1 MRLMQLTFAALG
13 PFPGTHTI
21 DFTRFEASGLYL
33 LRGTTGSGKSS
44 IIDAI
49 TFGLYGTVAG
59 GRKTSSMERLRS
71 NYAHRDTATEVSLR
85 FEVSSG
91 FYEVTRRPSYLKEGN
106 KNPTPSTAVLH
117 KLSMAD
123 NEVIDRQPIA
133 TRVSEVDRE
142 IPRIIGV
149 GEDQFLQTV
158 VLPQGK
164 FARFIQS
171 GPNERKGVLEDI
183 FRTQPFEEFTRRL
196 REQAEEAEQQFKDQL
211 AATVHCGMSLSEA
224 IGDYCSTER
233 FDDAQQEAADLLTE
247 HTIQGHELSRL
258 EFEARAN
265 SVEIQSLLDE
275 SRAIDTDR
283 RRWLELKHLSDELMQ
298 VESQRES
305 QRSQI
310 NRAREARTVTL
321 AIEALS
327 DAHRDLSECQVRF
340 ESTLSQLEG
349 SRIPADALP
358 CSADGADTA
367 DLLARCGSVDD
378 ELSKHIATLEVAV
391 KREKTLS
398 KHREDRDSLSDII
411 TSLTESRTPLAET
424 VASAPEALNN
434 LQELI
439 DTNRTSI
446 RALPEAI
453 AELNDLT
460 ARLNLHDAADAERKK
475 LTQIAE
481 DIGEAAA
488 VAMRSKAVYDDLYA
502 RWLTNSA
509 LVLGE
514 HLTDGTPCPVC
525 GSVDHP
531 DPITGDS
538 FEVSFDDVNRAHET
552 SQTDTERVQALQRL
566 QRETTALITDL
577 DARAGGM
584 RILLEE
590 QRDTKS
596 SQVESLRALDE
607 QTNTLE
613 KELDEARQQLEQSR
627 ESLRTIDLDLATHSA
642 RLETLDKTIDSEQDE
657 LKQVRGS
664 FESVEDLLEN
674 VGEQRARIREFT
686 EATRALA
693 TALSGVD
700 KASRRVDD
708 ALEKSPFN
716 STDEATL
723 ASLSPD
729 ALAELEAIVT
739 DYDEQ
744 VTSMRA
750 RLSEVERSGLY
761 LRRPARIDQLQT
773 TAKALSERYDQAH
786 DQVVSHAES
795 LRHMSETVQLLATRI
810 RALKTIDDD
819 AGPIRRLALAARGA
833 AVEDGNR
840 IPLGTWV
847 LMTRFE
853 DVLAAA
859 NPYLT
864 QFSSGRYALRRTA
877 TDPGSRA
884 SIGGLG
890 LAVFDFETDYE
901 RAPTSLSGGETFYV
915 SLALALGLVEIVS
928 SEAGGI
934 EFRSMIIDE
943 GFGHLDQGTLDQV
956 MQGLEKLRDT
966 GRTVGIVSH
975 VEEMHRRINDGIH
988 VRKQASGS
996 TLTVVG

>member
-1 MRLMQLTFAALG
+1 MRLIQLTFAALG

-71 NYAHRDTATEVSLR
+71 NYAQRDTATEVTVR

-117 KLSMAD
+117 KLTMSD
-123 NEVIDRQPIA
+123 DVVVDRQPIA

-171 GPNERKGVLEDI
+171 GPNERKELLEDI

-196 REQAEEAEQQFKDQL
+196 REQAEEVEQRFKDQL
-211 AATVHCGMSLSEA
+211 AATVHCGLSLSPV
-224 IGDYCSTER
+224 IGDYCSSER
-233 FDDAQQEAADLLTE
+233 FDDAQQAASDLLTA
-247 HTIQGHELSRL
+247 HTAQSHELSRL

-265 SVEIQSLLDE
+265 DMEIQSLLDE
-275 SRAIDTDR
+275 SCAIEVER
-283 RRWLELKHLSDELMQ
+283 RRWIELKQLSDELAQ
-298 VESQRES
+298 VKVQRES
-305 QRSQI
+305 QRIQI
-310 NRAREARTVTL
+310 DRAREARTVKL

-327 DAHRDLSECQVRF
+327 DARRDLSDCETQF
-340 ESTLSQLEG
+340 ESALTRLEG
-349 SRIPADALP
+349 HIIPADALP
-358 CSADGADTA
+358 RSAEVADTA
-367 DLLARCGSVDD
+367 DLLGRFVVVDD
-378 ELSKHIATLEVAV
+378 ELSKHIATLEAALE
-391 KREKTLS
+391 REQILTR
-398 KHREDRDSLSDII
+398 HREDRTNLSEVIN
-411 TSLTESRTPLAET
+411 SLTESRGPLAET
-424 VASAPEALNN
+424 VAAAPEALNN
-434 LQELI
+434 RQKLI
-439 DTNRTSI
+439 DANRASI
-446 RALPEAI
+446 RDLPDAL

-460 ARLNLHDAADAERKK
+460 ERLKLHDTADAERKK
-475 LTQIAE
+475 LIQIAD

-488 VAMRSKAVYDDLYA
+488 AAKRSKATYDDLYA

-509 LVLGE
+509 LVLAE
-514 HLTDGTPCPVC
+514 NLIDEVPCPVC
-525 GSVDHP
+525 GSIDHP
-531 DPITGDS
+531 APMTGES
-538 FEVSFDDVNRAHET
+538 FEVSFEDVNCAHEI
-552 SQTDTERVQALQRL
+552 SVADTERLRSLQHL
-566 QRETTALITDL
+566 QGATTARIADL
-577 DARAGGM
+577 NIRAGDM
-584 RILLEE
+584 RVTLEKQFE
-590 QRDTKS
+590 TKS

-607 QTNTLE
+607 QTDNLE
-613 KELDEARQQLEQSR
+613 KELGEARQQLEQSR
-627 ESLRTIDLDLATHSA
+627 ESLRAIDLDLAAHWA
-642 RLETLDKTIDSEQDE
+642 NLKTLDKTIESEEDE
-657 LKQVRGS
+657 LRQVRGS
-664 FESVEDLLEN
+664 FDSVKEHLDY
-674 VGEQRARIREFT
+674 VGAQRIQIRT
-686 EATRALA
+686 LIEATRALA
-693 TALSGVD
+693 TARTGVD
-700 KASRRVDD
+700 NASGRVDD
-708 ALEKSPFN
+708 ALKKSPFE
-716 STDEATL
+716 SSQDAKL
-723 ASLSPD
+723 ASLTPS
-729 ALAELEAIVT
+729 ALADLEATVT

-744 VTSMRA
+744 VTSTRA
-750 RLSEVERSGLY
+750 RLSEAERSGLH
-761 LRRPARIDQLQT
+761 LRSPAHIDRLEI
-773 TAKALSERYDQAH
+773 TARKLAEQHDQAH
-786 DQVVSHAES
+786 DLVVSHGES
-795 LRHMSETVQLLATRI
+795 VRHMSETVGLLAARI
-810 RALKTIDDD
+810 RALKKIDDD
-819 AGPIRRLALAARGA
+819 AGPIRRLAQAARGA
-833 AVEDGNR
+833 TVEDGNR

-864 QFSSGRYALRRTA
+864 QFSSGRYSLRRTA

-890 LAVFDFETDYE
+890 LAVFDFETDVE

-975 VEEMHRRINDGIH
+975 VEEMHRRISDGIH
-988 VRKQASGS
+988 VKKHTNGS
-996 TLTVVG
+996 TLTQVG